1 MTVAV
6 SSGWPPILS
15 NTPVKLSVPS
25 VVQIIITPRLKP
37 KSPMRLTTKAFLA
50 APAAEGFLYQK
61 PMSA

>member
-6 SSGWPPILS
+6 SSLCPPIFS
-15 NTPVKLSVPS
+15 KTPVKLRVPS
-25 VVQIIITPRLKP
+25 VVQIIITPRANP